1 MLPLAF
7 STSNPFSRDE
17 VQRIK
22 ELGLLGLDYSAEG
35 RYNVDGYLVYKVFAS
50 QESLLSAS
58 YLQVFRDYHL
68 EAASS
73 YILSYDEK
81 KLFRFPTLE
90 RSLIEKIGRY
100 LTYLRD
106 NEVPPPVMVRLIL
119 LNAKGFGI
127 WYRRM
132 SIDDG
137 RFPKL
142 FDRDQIVLPDVQIE
156 NWDHLDNPDVVVRPL
171 LDSYWNATG
180 WPNSPSYNSNGRWED
195 QSPNA
200 ANWDL

>member
-1 MLPLAF
+1 
-7 STSNPFSRDE
+7 
-17 VQRIK
+17 
-22 ELGLLGLDYSAEG
+22 
-35 RYNVDGYLVYKVFAS
+35 VYKVFAS

-58 YLQVFRDYHL
+58 YPQVFRDYHL

-81 KLFRFPTLE
+81 KLFRFLPLE

-106 NEVPPPVMVRLIL
+106 NEVPPPVMVRMIL
-119 LNAKGFGI
+119 LNVKGFGI

-132 SIDDG
+132 SINDG
-137 RFPKL
+137 QFPKL
-142 FDRDQIVLPDVQIE
+142 FDRNQIVLPDILIQDWE
-156 NWDHLDNPDVVVRPL
+156 QLDNPDLVVCPL
-171 LDSYWNATG
+171 LDSYWNASG
-180 WPNSPSYNSNGRWED
+180 WPNSPSYNTNGRWED
-195 QSPNA
+195 LGSNA